1 MKILFPLFAAM
12 LAGSPLIQND
22 ASDQAQQTT
31 DTAHRQWT
39 NNAWANGERLKYR
52 VHYGVI
58 NAGEIDMHIEDDF
71 KIIGKREAHHI
82 HAKGRS
88 YSGFDWFFKVR
99 DHYQTYIDKEGCQP
113 LQFSKVM
120 EEGSYKDSDFAIF
133 NYQYK
138 KISSAKKGSVEFK
151 GDIQDVISA
160 IYYART
166 LDVKNAKRGD
176 LFPLQVYLDGEV
188 YDLKIKFVKREVL
201 KTDIGKVNA
210 IKVIP
215 MVVADRVFKDQ
226 EGLELWVSDDE
237 NKVPLRVKA
246 DLLVGAV
253 KVDIMSYN
261 NLRYPLNMAKK

>member
-1 MKILFPLFAAM
+1 MKLLFPLFAAM
-12 LAGSPLIQND
+12 MAGSPLIQNE
-22 ASDQAQQTT
+22 SITPSEQAP
-31 DTAHRQWT
+31 DTIYRVWE
-39 NNAWANGERLKYR
+39 NNAWANGESLKYR
-52 VHYGVI
+52 VHYGLV
-58 NAGEIDMHIEDDF
+58 NAGEIDMHIEDEF
-71 KIIGKREAHHI
+71 KMIGKRQAHHI

-88 YSGFDWFFKVR
+88 YSGFDWFYKVR
-99 DHYQTYIDKEGCQP
+99 DHYQTYIDQAGCQP
-113 LQFSKVM
+113 LQFSKIM

-138 KISSAKKGSVEFK
+138 KISSSKKGNVEFK

-166 LDVKNAKRGD
+166 LDVANAKAGD
-176 LFPLQVYLDGEV
+176 LFPLQIYLDGEV
-188 YDLKIKFVKREVL
+188 YDLQIKFIKREVL
-201 KTDIGKVNA
+201 KTDLGKVNA

-246 DLLVGAV
+246 DLMVGAI
-253 KVDIMSYN
+253 KVDIISYDK
-261 NLRYPLNMAKK
+261 LKYPLNMAK